1 MISAGTSNSSVVFQC
16 LCAPALVTETPRF
29 PSTGSYRFQ
38 TSPSFTWID
47 YSSKADKQTIS
58 QPGSLVPALQILVSH
73 EVNGPMDGVG
83 VDQ

>member
-1 MISAGTSNSSVVFQC
+1 MISAGTSNLSVVFQC
-16 LCAPALVTETPRF
+16 LCAPALVTENPSF
-29 PSTGSYRFQ
+29 PSADSYRFQ
-38 TSPSFTWID
+38 TSPLQLISH
-47 YSSKADKQTIS
+47 KTIG